1 MKAFV
6 WLLIVEGKPGDESYM
21 KLISANHHF
30 NDADIYGYGSTLY
43 EDEDGHIYLY
53 GSYNNYDV
61 IVARTATHSL
71 DSPWEYYVCNEEGE
85 YSWQNAYPTQEQV
98 ALSKIQETDCSMP
111 WVFKKGDSYYMVA
124 QAKWFG
130 REMYIFRS
138 DKPYGPFVDRK
149 TLFGFPNTLDKLGV
163 QTYGNLYMVNLHPH
177 LSREGEL
184 VFSTNTDPAD
194 GFGGNF
200 NAVGSADFYRPY
212 FYRVYNWEMLF
223 KE

>member
-1 MKAFV
+1 M
-6 WLLIVEGKPGDESYM
+6 
-21 KLISANHHF
+21 
-30 NDADIYGYGSTLY
+30 Y

-53 GSYNNYDV
+53 GSYNNYDI

-71 DSPWEYYVCNEEGE
+71 DSPWEYYVCNEDGE
-85 YSWQNAYPTQEQV
+85 YSWQNTYPTQEQV

-130 REMYIFRS
+130 HEMYIFRS
-138 DKPYGPFVDRK
+138 DKPYGPFTDRK

-177 LSREGEL
+177 LSRAGEL

-200 NAVGSADFYRPY
+200 NAVGSADLYRPY
-212 FYRVYNWEMLF
+212 FYRVYNWEKLY
-223 KE
+223 EE